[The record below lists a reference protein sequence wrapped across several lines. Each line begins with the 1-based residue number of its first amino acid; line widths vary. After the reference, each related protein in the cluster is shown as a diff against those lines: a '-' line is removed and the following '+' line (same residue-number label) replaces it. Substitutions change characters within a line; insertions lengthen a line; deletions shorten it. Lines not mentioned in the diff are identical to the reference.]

1 MLSTNLPF
9 YTSDLIAKI
18 RDYQSRNQELMRNSH
33 HFVFDCPFGLA
44 SDAKPKY
51 IWMGLN
57 PGDDT
62 NDWSVT
68 ENKNSEETRDYDFQR
83 AIVRS
88 SGSARRMTKLRSF
101 LGDEVF
107 NLTTHTQLFFWCS
120 KNIKEDFYN
129 RYQTS
134 FQLSPHIAFCCN
146 LNRALIDRIEP
157 RAIFLE
163 SRKNIKIFKNYFKL
177 DFVRSYPILNSPVDI
192 YMLEDK
198 FKLIN
203 FDHLSALGNSIKA
216 RPEVSSLVRGLLEF

>member
-1 MLSTNLPF
+1 MPNTSPF
-9 YTSDLIAKI
+9 STSDLIAKI

-33 HFVFDCPFGLA
+33 HFVFDCPFGLTP
-44 SDAKPKY
+44 DAKPKY

-68 ENKNSEETRDYDFQR
+68 GNKNSEETRDYDFQR
-83 AIVRS
+83 EIVRS
-88 SGSARRMTKLRSF
+88 SGSARRMTKLKSF

-129 RYQTS
+129 RYRTS
-134 FQLSPHIAFCCN
+134 FQLSPHIAFCCD

-163 SRKNIKIFKNYFKL
+163 SRKNVKIFKTYFKI
-177 DFVRSYPILNSPVDI
+177 DFLKSYPILHSPVDT

-216 RPEVSSLVRGLLEF
+216 RPEVSSLVRELVAL